1 MCIVTMLETLQAE
14 DFLAKFGGLTVPHE
28 NYDAHFY
35 NAEVTVPALPFLHPS
50 QETNEKQKAGW
61 SRVSPEMQESDTN
74 D

>member
-1 MCIVTMLETLQAE
+1 M
-14 DFLAKFGGLTVPHE
+14 
-28 NYDAHFY
+28 YDAHFY

-50 QETNEKQKAGW
+50 EETNEKQKAVW